1 MWLFFFAWTIL
12 NFSGALLAFL
22 GLVLLSGC
30 ATRMVDFTIISTKN
44 VDLARLGEF
53 HRSERVERVERVE
66 GVDTR
71 YIIIIIPTGNPS
83 VEEAVDRAIESVPGG
98 VALIDGVL
106 TSKFFYIPYIF
117 GETKYVV
124 TGTVLIDPKLVSNT
138 RASTHEII
146 ELDAEGSV
154 SARREVSS
162 ADYDRYLAEISRAS
176 AGVESL

>member
-1 MWLFFFAWTIL
+1 MKKV
-12 NFSGALLAFL
+12 LLAFF

-53 HRSERVERVERVE
+53 HRSERVE

-106 TSKFFYIPYIF
+106 TNKFFYIPYIF
-117 GETKYVV
+117 GENKYVV
-124 TGTVLIDPKLVSNT
+124 TGTVLIDPKLVNNT

-146 ELDAEGSV
+146 EMDAEGSV

-162 ADYDRYLAEISRAS
+162 DDYDRYVAELSRAS
-176 AGVESL
+176 SGVESL

>member
-1 MWLFFFAWTIL
+1 MLGQKWTKL

-30 ATRMVDFTIISTKN
+30 ATRMVDFTIISAKN

-53 HRSERVERVERVE
+53 HRSER
-66 GVDTR
+66 VDTR

-124 TGTVLIDPKLVSNT
+124 TGNVLIDPKLVSNT